1 MSRASALSCSRLY
14 AAQPFT
20 YLGILIAEKKLP
32 SKFDKNLPS
41 NLKKNL
47 PSKSRQKV
55 PSKLVKILPS
65 ELRKKV
71 LAVHTNASDSYAGGL
86 GYYVIIRHSGG
97 FDTLYAHCLAVAVRA
112 GETVAK
118 GQVIGYVGSTGR
130 STGDHLHW
138 EVHLNGIRM
147 DPLDY
152 FE

>member
-71 LAVHTNASDSYAGGL
+71 LAVHSSFIVLRSLRASPFPTMICNGRVKLGCPVCPGCPVFLGRLISGGL
-86 GYYVIIRHSGG
+86 SGSS
-97 FDTLYAHCLAVAVRA
+97 TLHR
-112 GETVAK
+112 
-118 GQVIGYVGSTGR
+118 R
-130 STGDHLHW
+130 
-138 EVHLNGIRM
+138 
-147 DPLDY
+147 
-152 FE
+152 